1 MLEEYLEKYAL
12 FSVNHPYLI
21 LAIGI
26 IITIVMMGGMMTL
39 KTETDVTSS
48 LPDNLEVIQIEKV
61 LSDKFSSVEFDS
73 ITSIVYTLDDS
84 TSDGGSLDVR
94 SPEVLQSMD
103 ELAKKLK
110 SKKEI
115 IGVMSITET
124 IKQMNGGKLPSTLS
138 ESKKLFAMLPDEA
151 TGRIISS
158 DYSTAI
164 MILQTETNM
173 LDESESAL
181 FVANMKETIEDVF
194 PPQGFKIVLAGM
206 LAMRSELLD
215 MMSET
220 MGTTSLYAVLGVAAL
235 LYLYFRKITRI
246 FLPVISLLLGIIWTF
261 GTMSYLGYAITTAT
275 MAMGAMLLGLGI
287 DYGIHLM
294 HRYDE
299 DGIIKAISGTGSAI
313 MVTTATTMAGFLA
326 LVFADMAMISE
337 MGMAM
342 ALGVFFCM
350 AATIL
355 VLPSLIIIDERLSK
369 KIKERVKL
377 WIGK

>member
-1 MLEEYLEKYAL
+1 MLERILEKYAL
-12 FSVNHPYLI
+12 FSEGHPYIILI
-21 LAIGI
+21 VAAV
-26 IITIVMMGGMMTL
+26 ITLIMAGGLMTL

-48 LPDNLEVIQIEKV
+48 LPDNLEVIQIERI
-61 LSDKFSSVEFDS
+61 LSDKFSTGQFDS

-84 TSDGGSLDVR
+84 TLGGGALDVR
-94 SPEVLQSMD
+94 SPEVLNSMD

-110 SKKEI
+110 SKNEVT
-115 IGVMSITET
+115 GVVSVTDT
-124 IKQMNGGKLPSTLS
+124 IKQLNGGKLPSTLS
-138 ESKKLFAMLPDEA
+138 ESKKLFAMLPPEA

-164 MILQTETNM
+164 MILQTETTM
-173 LDESESAL
+173 LDEAESAL
-181 FVANMKETIEDVF
+181 FVASMKDTISSVF
-194 PPQGFKIVLAGM
+194 PPQGFRIVLAGM
-206 LAMRSELLD
+206 LAMRSELLA
-215 MMSET
+215 MMGNT
-220 MGTTSLYAVLGVAAL
+220 MGNTSMYAMIGVALL

-246 FLPVISLLLGIIWTF
+246 FLPIISLILGLVWTF
-261 GTMSYLGYAITTAT
+261 GTMAYLGYAITTST

-313 MVTTATTMAGFLA
+313 IITTATTMAGFLA

-350 AATIL
+350 VATIL
-355 VLPSLIIIDERLSK
+355 VLPPLMIIEEKISK
-369 KIKERVKL
+369 KIKVK
-377 WIGK
+377 I